1 MSIIDDLK
9 QSISSMSDQELM
21 DLTLEVRKNR
31 RTIKLKKKKKS
42 SIVDLN
48 TIAKALNPSAAAALL
63 ILIEGRKKK

>member
-21 DLTLEVRKNR
+21 NLTLEVRKNR
-31 RTIKLKKKKKS
+31 RTIKPKKEKKS

-48 TIAKALNPSAAAALL
+48 SIAKGLNPSAAAALL

>member
-1 MSIIDDLK
+1 
-9 QSISSMSDQELM
+9 M
-21 DLTLEVRKNR
+21 DLTLKVRKNR